1 MRNEARRLIV
11 AGRGHWEPERLSEIR
26 KTFPSFHS
34 LAIYPSMSKDSTPA
48 ETDRL
53 QNMQSL
59 DRAMLVLRVVAS
71 KRSDGAKLA
80 DVADETGLSR
90 STAHRFLGALVQA
103 GLLEQ
108 VPAGGSYFLGLELCE
123 IGAIAANR
131 FGLRDAAHASMTR
144 LTETSQDTVYM
155 SIRHNYESICIER
168 YEGDYPIKTLTLDIG
183 DRRPL
188 GVGAGSLALLA
199 FQPDDFVARAIAL
212 NAAEAER
219 KWNLTATQL
228 FDFVAETRDKGYA
241 LNPGRV
247 APGMTAIGVPIFGA
261 SGEAVAAIGV
271 GAITSRMEEEGRC
284 DRIIAAMQAEAREI
298 EELLQRRLGPLNA
311 QVISRAY
318 RSGLRRATR
327 NEH

>member
-1 MRNEARRLIV
+1 MDDACGTSADRKSQA
-11 AGRGHWEPERLSEIR
+11 HR
-26 KTFPSFHS
+26 KTFHLFHS
-34 LAIYPSMSKDSTPA
+34 LVIYPIMDKNITPA
-48 ETDRL
+48 ESDRM

-80 DVADETGLSR
+80 EVADETGLSR

-108 VPAGGSYFLGLELCE
+108 VPSGGSYFLGLELCE

-144 LTETSQDTVYM
+144 LTEVTQDTVYM

-199 FQPDDFVARAIAL
+199 FQPDDFVSRAIAL

-219 KWNLTATQL
+219 KWNLTAAQL

-284 DRIIAAMQAEAREI
+284 DGIIAAMQNEAREI

-318 RSGLRRATR
+318 RSSLRRSTR
-327 NEH
+327 STEH

>member
-1 MRNEARRLIV
+1 
-11 AGRGHWEPERLSEIR
+11 
-26 KTFPSFHS
+26 
-34 LAIYPSMSKDSTPA
+34 MSKDSTST
-48 ETDRL
+48 ESDRL
-53 QNMQSL
+53 QSMQSL

-80 DVADETGLSR
+80 EVADETGLSR

-144 LTETSQDTVYM
+144 LTETTQDTVYM

-199 FQPDDFVARAIAL
+199 FQPDDFVSRAIAL

-271 GAITSRMEEEGRC
+271 GAITSRMEEDGRC
-284 DRIIAAMQAEAREI
+284 EGIIAAMQSEARVI

-311 QVISRAY
+311 QVVSRAY
-318 RSGLRRATR
+318 RSSLRRSTR
-327 NEH
+327 GGEH